1 MKDFLTMI
9 TEPDIKMYS
18 DTRVSENIFLFF
30 QDIEKM
36 IIINARSYKLN
47 TNVSN
52 MYPIPTAVL
61 LLCFYFFSLS
71 PVICVPSALALNYHE
86 TNIFGLHTAYSM
98 SANNYLGL

>member
-61 LLCFYFFSLS
+61 LLCFYFFLSLS
-71 PVICVPSALALNYHE
+71 C
-86 TNIFGLHTAYSM
+86 
-98 SANNYLGL
+98 YLCPISISIELP